1 MNKKQMAKKRK
12 MAHKRKNM
20 AEVFN
25 EASIIAKEKEAE
37 YKKEL
42 KYQSNVRIFLYCVL
56 FIIIISAFSWLIYN
70 RNYANLNSPSPSIT
84 IDKYTIQNNVLS
96 TFIPKFDANYE
107 ISIIDMNIKEGD
119 KIVIVPKTSGQNMY
133 MITELSVNGVP
144 LTKDNY
150 PIGFSEIRTGPQK

>member
-25 EASIIAKEKEAE
+25 EASILVKEKEAE
-37 YKKEL
+37 YKKKL
-42 KYQSNVRIFLYCVL
+42 NFQSNLKFILYCIPF
-56 FIIIISAFSWLIYN
+56 FIIGIVFSWYIYN
-70 RNYANLNSPSPSIT
+70 RDYADSPSIT
-84 IDKYTIQNNVLS
+84 IDKYTIQNNILS